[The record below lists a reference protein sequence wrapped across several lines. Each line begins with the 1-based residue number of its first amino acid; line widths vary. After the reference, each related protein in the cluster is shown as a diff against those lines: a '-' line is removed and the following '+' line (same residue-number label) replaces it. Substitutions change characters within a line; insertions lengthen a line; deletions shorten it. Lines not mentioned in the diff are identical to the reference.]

1 MPFNPQHRETLGAM
15 RPTKTLHVRLGEES
29 YRVKYPFSPA
39 MKHVLTEVFQ
49 GRDYPHCLP
58 AGHNVETIVD
68 VGANVGAAAIW
79 FHHRY
84 PESRIVSY
92 EPSPH
97 LFDLLRE
104 NTSVIDNV
112 EARNVGLFDRDTTAQ
127 LHLGQH
133 HDAQSSLVAH
143 AETAGQSETITLRR
157 ASEELASLDVDRIS
171 ILKLDTEGCEV
182 PILNGLTDWLDR
194 IDAIYLEYHSEADR
208 REVDR
213 LLSDHFYLIRAHV
226 QRGNLGT
233 LVYLAKNVAGD
244 DRRYVCPAIPR
255 PAD

>member
-1 MPFNPQHRETLGAM
+1 MLGAAEDRFRETC
-15 RPTKTLHVRLGEES
+15 R
-29 YRVKYPFSPA
+29 
-39 MKHVLTEVFQ
+39 
-49 GRDYPHCLP
+49 
-58 AGHNVETIVD
+58 
-68 VGANVGAAAIW
+68 NVGAAAIW

-84 PESRIVSY
+84 PKSRIVSY
-92 EPSPH
+92 EPCPH

-104 NTSVIDNV
+104 NTSVIDNL
-112 EARNVGLFDRDTTAQ
+112 EARSVGLFDRDTTAQ

-143 AETAGQSETITLRR
+143 AETAGQSETITLRQ
-157 ASEELASLDVDRIS
+157 ASEELGSLDVARIS

-182 PILNGLTDWLDR
+182 PILTSLTDWLDR

-213 LLSDHFYLIRAHV
+213 LLSDHFYLIRAHI

-233 LVYLAKNVAGD
+233 LIYLAKSIAGD
-244 DRRYVCPAIPR
+244 DRLYVCPAISR
-255 PAD
+255 PTD